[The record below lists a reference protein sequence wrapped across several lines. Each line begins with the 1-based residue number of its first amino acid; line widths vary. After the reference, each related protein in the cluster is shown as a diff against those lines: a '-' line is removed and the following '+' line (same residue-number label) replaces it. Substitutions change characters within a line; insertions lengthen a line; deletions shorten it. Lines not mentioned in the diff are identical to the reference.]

1 MLLDLLKLIRCFVSV
16 AEADEGSSH
25 RWSGLMY
32 HYMDMMMIHLA
43 LNNSVELCDLIKSA
57 VGPQKRV
64 CSS

>member
-1 MLLDLLKLIRCFVSV
+1 
-16 AEADEGSSH
+16 
-25 RWSGLMY
+25 
-32 HYMDMMMIHLA
+32 MDVMMIRLA